1 MGKEQ
6 ELLQAVKTEDLT
18 TAQRILQ
25 RPSKAKLLGPAKRL
39 NVNFQDADGLAAIH
53 YAALNGNM
61 ELISLLLEN
70 QAAVDTRDQ
79 KGMRPLHYAAW
90 QGKTEPMKMLLK
102 AGSSVNSQ
110 SEEGQIPLHLSSQ
123 HGHYDGS
130 EMLLQHQSN
139 PCIRD
144 LAGKT
149 PLDLAC
155 EFGRVGVVQLLLN
168 SNMCAAMLEPKTSDP
183 NGTTPL
189 HLAAKN
195 GHIDIIRLLIG
206 AGIDINLQTKAG
218 TALHEAALC
227 GKTEA
232 VRLLLDSGIS
242 AGVRNTLCQ
251 TALDIVNQ
259 FTTTTAGRDIK
270 QMLREA
276 SAAMQVRALKDYCNN
291 YDLTSLNIKAGDIIT
306 VLEQHSDGR
315 WKGCI
320 HDNRTGND
328 RVGYFP
334 SNMVEVIKRAGNRG
348 HVGSPHGSPTLSG
361 HHSTASEEVWVLR
374 KPGGAGSMGSTG
386 SLSGRSN
393 SSGQSGNAN
402 AHLTRLHAQAEGVKL
417 LATVLAQSAKA
428 KEHLLE
434 QSRSM
439 DQGSGCSQSPS
450 VAAGRETRQFVDPLL
465 QRKEEASTESKNAEA
480 VIDWLTGSQL
490 QFYTT
495 NFLNAG
501 YDLPTISYMTPE
513 DLTAIGVS
521 KPGHRKKMISEISR
535 LSFPDCLPDKK
546 PASLAEWLSGIGLA
560 QHYQTLVQNG
570 YDNMDFIK
578 DVSIEDLQEI
588 GITKLGH
595 QKKIMLAVRR
605 LVEPNKEVDPR
616 SEPSQSDA
624 SPEQPIKSSPPV
636 EDEVSTSPSP
646 RLRRANAP
654 PPLTKPLSSDGS
666 PAHTPTHTPPY
677 TPPKLCLPEGEDS
690 ATPPAGLRVKRSS
703 SSQSQGSLDQAG
715 VNRSQSQGFA
725 TTTRPRRK
733 SRPPTPPKR
742 SCSSVSHSNLAE
754 GTSASN
760 QTETEAGLLS
770 VSYRER
776 RRSDCGVVAMETSL
790 SSSAGGGSVRDIAA
804 MLEMTS
810 PLGGGVTGGGCS
822 YLQASPEFLRR
833 QREAV
838 TLDDLQERRRTIC
851 GPPTDLVTAATGQH
865 PPTIREVP
873 EPRPRS
879 VIGHLEGG
887 GVSQEEWSRVDA
899 TATLRKPRP
908 LQQLNESD
916 TSTVRRRPKP
926 RSTAEQQPIT
936 DEYQRRPVSDT
947 GTGSEVMSR
956 PQPPKPP
963 VSPKPPTPVRRGT
976 MCLNQGLGKWVE
988 TRGSRG
994 QGCPH
999 LAPAAVA
1006 DRVVGPVKVHGVEN
1020 VVFRGLGVKHCPDR
1034 HVRQPKPAEYASQQG
1049 TSNCLCLLVWEGVG
1063 LRPLRAQV
1071 TPPAKVFHV
1080 PPKTS
1085 PIAALAEPAERLG
1098 HTEVSAVTPPTDAPA
1113 VSRGRPLAAASIP
1126 GTHRLQLPT
1135 DKHLSLPYHLL
1146 LLLLFTQFMLTTVP
1160 SFAIAAAVRCTRATG
1175 EPSRF
1180 SIQIFR
1186 MADCAAP
1193 SSGWG
1198 SRAVGWPMLMEAG
1211 AAGRV
1216 VGAADN
1222 GVVVA
1227 NMMAGP
1233 SWNLSVPP
1241 PRSSWQP
1248 VALRKSSPNDEEE
1261 EDEVGVRT
1269 ASPMRTPHHVKRV
1282 PPPVAPKP
1290 SKAKIP
1296 APAPVTASDGSIHGD
1311 ANLASPVLQRDASP
1325 APPTMTPPPAAINNS
1340 SNPNPSLNPSL
1351 NPSFNPSLNPNPLHR
1366 EPSPTPPS
1374 PAQTPSPQTPHPVK
1388 PPRASIAGL
1397 SVDLPQQ
1404 MELELGGVEAV
1415 QQRLREVEKQRE
1427 EEERKLREME
1437 RHRKEEEKKLR
1448 ELERQ
1453 RAEEEERRRSEQE
1466 HMEGGEGG
1474 VRRRRLGV
1482 ARQEQVQGEL
1492 EEAEP
1497 VSMENSVRPGP
1508 VPTQRRLSGVNQPA
1522 APTPPPSGPAR
1533 MQGAGPPPSGPAR
1546 MQGAGPPPSGPARMQ
1561 GAGPPPSAPHGAQS
1575 PPADVHRLEET
1586 STNLAAALQVVE
1598 EKIKHDNNSAEEK
1611 TSVSIL
1617 DDIGSMFD
1625 DLADQLDA
1633 MLD

>member
-70 QAAVDTRDQ
+70 QAAVDIRDQ

-168 SNMCAAMLEPKTSDP
+168 SNMCAAMLEPKASDP

-393 SSGQSGNAN
+393 SCGQSGNAN
-402 AHLTRLHAQAEGVKL
+402 AHLTSSTPVPTSPVPVSTATTTPTTTPASPTPTNTHGLNVPGLHAQAEGVKL

-434 QSRSM
+434 QSRSV

-450 VAAGRETRQFVDPLL
+450 VAPGREARQFVDPLL

-605 LVEPNKEVDPR
+605 LVEPNKEVDSR

-624 SPEQPIKSSPPV
+624 SSEQPIKSSPSV
-636 EDEVSTSPSP
+636 EDE
-646 RLRRANAP
+646 
-654 PPLTKPLSSDGS
+654 
-666 PAHTPTHTPPY
+666 
-677 TPPKLCLPEGEDS
+677 
-690 ATPPAGLRVKRSS
+690 
-703 SSQSQGSLDQAG
+703 
-715 VNRSQSQGFA
+715 
-725 TTTRPRRK
+725 
-733 SRPPTPPKR
+733 
-742 SCSSVSHSNLAE
+742 
-754 GTSASN
+754 
-760 QTETEAGLLS
+760 
-770 VSYRER
+770 
-776 RRSDCGVVAMETSL
+776 
-790 SSSAGGGSVRDIAA
+790 
-804 MLEMTS
+804 
-810 PLGGGVTGGGCS
+810 
-822 YLQASPEFLRR
+822 ASPEFLRR

-851 GPPTDLVTAATGQH
+851 GPPTDLVATATGQH

-936 DEYQRRPVSDT
+936 DEYQSAPCQTLAQGQRSCLGPN
-947 GTGSEVMSR
+947 
-956 PQPPKPP
+956 PQNP
-963 VSPKPPTPVRRGT
+963 VSPKPPTAARHDPPTPVRR
-976 MCLNQGLGKWVE
+976 V
-988 TRGSRG
+988 
-994 QGCPH
+994 
-999 LAPAAVA
+999 
-1006 DRVVGPVKVHGVEN
+1006 
-1020 VVFRGLGVKHCPDR
+1020 
-1034 HVRQPKPAEYASQQG
+1034 
-1049 TSNCLCLLVWEGVG
+1049 LL
-1063 LRPLRAQV
+1063 
-1071 TPPAKVFHV
+1071 TP
-1080 PPKTS
+1080 TS
-1085 PIAALAEPAERLG
+1085 P
-1098 HTEVSAVTPPTDAPA
+1098 D
-1113 VSRGRPLAAASIP
+1113 
-1126 GTHRLQLPT
+1126 
-1135 DKHLSLPYHLL
+1135 
-1146 LLLLFTQFMLTTVP
+1146 
-1160 SFAIAAAVRCTRATG
+1160 
-1175 EPSRF
+1175 
-1180 SIQIFR
+1180 
-1186 MADCAAP
+1186 
-1193 SSGWG
+1193 
-1198 SRAVGWPMLMEAG
+1198 
-1211 AAGRV
+1211 
-1216 VGAADN
+1216 
-1222 GVVVA
+1222 
-1227 NMMAGP
+1227 
-1233 SWNLSVPP
+1233 
-1241 PRSSWQP
+1241 
-1248 VALRKSSPNDEEE
+1248 
-1261 EDEVGVRT
+1261 
-1269 ASPMRTPHHVKRV
+1269 VKRE

-1290 SKAKIP
+1290 SRAKIP

-1311 ANLASPVLQRDASP
+1311 ANLASPVLQRDASS

-1404 MELELGGVEAV
+1404 MELDLGGVEAV

-1453 RAEEEERRRSEQE
+1453 RAEEEERRRRGGAEEEEERRRSEQE
-1466 HMEGGEGG
+1466 HMEGGGGG
-1474 VRRRRLGV
+1474 VRRRKVGV

-1492 EEAEP
+1492 EEVEP
-1497 VSMENSVRPGP
+1497 VSVENSVRPGP

-1533 MQGAGPPPSGPAR
+1533 MQGAGPLPSV
-1546 MQGAGPPPSGPARMQ
+1546 
-1561 GAGPPPSAPHGAQS
+1561 PHGAQS